1 MIPKA
6 NGKLRKL
13 GIPTIADRV
22 VQASLKLVLEPIFE
36 ADFKPCSY
44 GFRPNRR
51 AQDAISEIHLFASR
65 PSNYQWVLECD
76 IKACFDEISHTA
88 LMDRLRARIKD
99 KRICALVKAF
109 LKSGVLTEL
118 GDREDTLTGTP
129 QGGILSPLL
138 ANIALSALDDHFDR
152 QWHQDMGTSRQRAKR
167 KAKGLGTWRLIR
179 YADDFVLMV
188 TGDRHHAEAL
198 REEVSAVLAP
208 LGLRLA
214 PEKTRVVHIDEG
226 FTFLGFDIRRLRKRG
241 TSKQYV
247 YTTPSRKAIQAI
259 KDKVS
264 AKTYRSTRHQDLDEL
279 IRSLNRS
286 LAGWANYF
294 RHGVSKAVFS
304 AVDSHAWLRLMRWIR
319 RKYEGKHRL
328 GMKELRNRFCD
339 KGWRFA
345 WNGVVFTGA
354 SSVAVTRYRYRG
366 SNIPT
371 PWTPAPAA
379 PHHRQLT
386 SGKGTWSAGCAERPH
401 AGCGQAARGNDRRKR
416 RHRARGP
423 TSPRGSPTS
432 GTRAARRRGRSPAE
446 ELQLFLD
453 YADDQVDRAV
463 RAKRKGALAA
473 YRDATLVQGHLRLG
487 AQEDRVGAARCG
499 GLGPQPGGAA
509 VRPVRDAARP
519 LRQGQAGPAAAAPQ
533 RRLGDGVGGGGGGR
547 LRGERPPEVR
557 LRRPPGAVAD
567 RARRPSPAA
576 GDQRPVRGLPGLPS
590 ACQRRWSS
598 TACGMPMSRT

>member
-1 MIPKA
+1 MSEEALVNTGAMAWPDDFTASVMVRRMQAKLHRWAGEDPSRRFGDLFNLVYDPAFLVHAWERVSANKGAKTPGVDKATVARIETWIGVEVFLDQIRDSLKSGGFRPVEVRQVMIPKA

-36 ADFKPCSY
+36 ADFQPCSY

-88 LMDRLRARIKD
+88 LVDRLRARIKD

-138 ANIALSALDDHFDR
+138 ANIALSALDDHFAR
-152 QWHQDMGTSRQRAKR
+152 QWHQDMGTSKQRAKR

-188 TGDRHHAEAL
+188 TGDRCHAEAL

-304 AVDSHAWLRLMRWIR
+304 SVDSHAWLRLMRWIR

-379 PHHRQLT
+379 ALIT
-386 SGKGTWSAGCAERPH
+386 
-401 AGCGQAARGNDRRKR
+401 
-416 RHRARGP
+416 
-423 TSPRGSPTS
+423 GS
-432 GTRAARRRGRSPAE
+432 
-446 ELQLFLD
+446 
-453 YADDQVDRAV
+453 
-463 RAKRKGALAA
+463 
-473 YRDATLVQGHLRLG
+473 
-487 AQEDRVGAARCG
+487 
-499 GLGPQPGGAA
+499 
-509 VRPVRDAARP
+509 
-519 LRQGQAGPAAAAPQ
+519 
-533 RRLGDGVGGGGGGR
+533 
-547 LRGERPPEVR
+547 
-557 LRRPPGAVAD
+557 
-567 RARRPSPAA
+567 
-576 GDQRPVRGLPGLPS
+576 
-590 ACQRRWSS
+590 
-598 TACGMPMSRT
+598 

>member
-1 MIPKA
+1 MSEDAPGNPGAVAWPDDFTASVRVRRMQAKLHRWAGDDSSRRFGDLFNVVYDPAFLVHAWERVSSNAGARTPGVDKATVAGIETWIGVEVFLGQIRDSLKSGGFRPVEVRQVMIPKA

-36 ADFKPCSY
+36 ADFKSCSY
-44 GFRPNRR
+44 GFRPRRR
-51 AQDAISEIHLFASR
+51 AQDAIAEIHLLASR

-138 ANIALSALDDHFDR
+138 ANIALSALDEHFDQ

-167 KAKGLGTWRLIR
+167 KEKGLGNWRLIR

-188 TGDRHHAEAL
+188 AGDRHHAEAL

-214 PEKTRVVHIDEG
+214 PEKTKVVHIDEG

-241 TSKQYV
+241 TSKYYV
-247 YTTPSRKAIQAI
+247 YTKPSRKAIQAI
-259 KDKVS
+259 KDKVK
-264 AKTYRSTRHQDLDEL
+264 AKTYRSTRHQELDEL

-294 RHGVSKAVFS
+294 RYGVSKAVFS
-304 AVDSHAWLRLMRWIR
+304 AIDSFTWLRLMRWIR

-328 GMKELRNRFCD
+328 GMKDLRRRFCD

-345 WNGVVFTGA
+345 CNGVAFTGA
-354 SSVAVTRYRYRG
+354 SSVTVTRYRYRG
-366 SNIPT
+366 NNIPT
-371 PWTPAPAA
+371 PWTPTPTAS
-379 PHHRQLT
+379 
-386 SGKGTWSAGCAERPH
+386 SG
-401 AGCGQAARGNDRRKR
+401 
-416 RHRARGP
+416 
-423 TSPRGSPTS
+423 
-432 GTRAARRRGRSPAE
+432 
-446 ELQLFLD
+446 
-453 YADDQVDRAV
+453 
-463 RAKRKGALAA
+463 
-473 YRDATLVQGHLRLG
+473 
-487 AQEDRVGAARCG
+487 
-499 GLGPQPGGAA
+499 
-509 VRPVRDAARP
+509 
-519 LRQGQAGPAAAAPQ
+519 
-533 RRLGDGVGGGGGGR
+533 
-547 LRGERPPEVR
+547 
-557 LRRPPGAVAD
+557 
-567 RARRPSPAA
+567 
-576 GDQRPVRGLPGLPS
+576 
-590 ACQRRWSS
+590 
-598 TACGMPMSRT
+598 